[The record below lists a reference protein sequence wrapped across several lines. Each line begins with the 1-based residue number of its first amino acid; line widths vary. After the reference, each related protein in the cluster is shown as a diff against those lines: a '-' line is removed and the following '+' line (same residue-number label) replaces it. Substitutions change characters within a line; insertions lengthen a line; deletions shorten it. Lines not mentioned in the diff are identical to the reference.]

1 MPKDMQEFLPA
12 EDIGKIHQ
20 TSLRF
25 MDHVGIDFPAPPD
38 RTDRGDVARA
48 PLFEH
53 AGAELSEE
61 PEHGEILRS

>member
-25 MDHVGIDFPAPPD
+25 MDHVGIDFPTRMPWPCSNS
-38 RTDRGDVARA
+38 TDSGPTARW
-48 PLFEH
+48 FT
-53 AGAELSEE
+53 
-61 PEHGEILRS
+61 